1 MILFH
6 ISKAPALVLLVCC
19 SLCTKALGLNCSSES
34 MLLYNNSDYL
44 EANNKFLMSLGEKC
58 NSGSNN
64 YKPNDVCISSNSS
77 NATSFHLL
85 LSINLATAKNDEE
98 SKSFAKACQNAGGK
112 VVYPNMQIGFKD
124 FNLTAW
130 LLTWYTKADIP
141 IIDPSVSQFID
152 FTSEGIPECVVLPA
166 CENLTDV
173 GEFIKDEWEMLFG
186 LNVYNFSIYN
196 MSWD

>member
-1 MILFH
+1 
-6 ISKAPALVLLVCC
+6 
-19 SLCTKALGLNCSSES
+19 

-58 NSGSNN
+58 SSESIN

-85 LSINLATAKNDEE
+85 LSINLETAKNDEE
-98 SKSFAKACQNAGGK
+98 SKLFAKACQNAGGK

-130 LLTWYTKADIP
+130 LLAMPHKVDIP
-141 IIDPSVSQFID
+141 KMDPTLSQFID
-152 FTSEGIPECVVLPA
+152 FTSKWIPECVVLPA

-173 GEFIKDEWEMLFG
+173 GQFIKDEWEMLFG
-186 LNVYNFSIYN
+186 LDVYNFSIYN